1 MSTQEKVEQCL
12 FLVAES
18 GNMHDEH
25 AVMLHD
31 GEHKIGSLNKSQ
43 APAVR
48 ALLDSW
54 SRPLPGK
61 HYKQEDVIVVSVPYC
76 LTDDDWNDE
85 TSVMYDRLKHDQV
98 VTVKGIYRV
107 NERLARKF
115 SDEYRK
121 E

>member
-1 MSTQEKVEQCL
+1 MGIKEKAEQCL

-31 GEHKIGSLNKSQ
+31 GDKKIGSLNKTQ

-54 SRPLPGK
+54 VKPLAGK
-61 HYKQEDVIVVSVPYC
+61 PYDQEDVIVVAVPYT
-76 LTDDDWNDE
+76 LDGSDYSDTGDAYDE
-85 TSVMYDRLKHDQV
+85 LQRNQTI
-98 VTVKGIYRV
+98 TVKGIYRV

-115 SDEYRK
+115 SDYLK